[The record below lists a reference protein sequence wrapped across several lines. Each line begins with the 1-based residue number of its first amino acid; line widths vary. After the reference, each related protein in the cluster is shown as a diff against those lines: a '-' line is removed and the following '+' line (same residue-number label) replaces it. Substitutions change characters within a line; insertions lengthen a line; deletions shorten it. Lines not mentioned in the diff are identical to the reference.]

1 MSKSS
6 EAHLDGASGQSASG
20 GSGDDSGEG
29 PGDDSGESSEEAS
42 GDARKARKRQGAAA
56 GDAATRR
63 ARFVVVDAVDEAE
76 HLQQDLAR
84 VRARGATDPAL
95 ASRSLSGAWTT
106 DVLEQDEAEF
116 VDAVADCLGAGFS
129 LDSALTGWDMGTLA
143 AEGLEEAALLD
154 DDTERDDE
162 TIIVARGI
170 ERRHAPSG
178 RRLFIT

>member
-6 EAHLDGASGQSASG
+6 EAHLDGASGPSASG
-20 GSGDDSGEG
+20 DSG
-29 PGDDSGESSEEAS
+29 EEAS
-42 GDARKARKRQGAAA
+42 GEVDVDVEVDVRKARKRDGAAA
-56 GDAATRR
+56 GDAGTRR
-63 ARFVVVDAVDEAE
+63 ARFVVGDAVDEAE

-84 VRARGATDPAL
+84 VRARGVTDPAL

-106 DVLEQDEAEF
+106 DVLEEDEAEF

-143 AEGLEEAALLD
+143 AEGLEEASLFD

-162 TIIVARGI
+162 TIIAARGI
-170 ERRHAPSG
+170 ERRQAPSG